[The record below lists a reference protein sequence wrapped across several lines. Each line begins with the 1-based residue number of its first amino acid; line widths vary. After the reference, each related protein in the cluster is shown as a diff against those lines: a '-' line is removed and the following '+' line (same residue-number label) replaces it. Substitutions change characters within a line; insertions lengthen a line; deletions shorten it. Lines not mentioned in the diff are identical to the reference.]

1 MRKLIRLRK
10 LLGKSSGG
18 MVISKVKILCLTFFS
33 CFLLHMNIYAQETN
47 ITGVIKDTKGM
58 SLPGV
63 NVVIKGTLMGTVT
76 NAIGQFELRA
86 KPEDVLSASFIGF
99 KTQEILVGNRQM
111 INIILEDE
119 VAMLDE
125 LVVIGFGTQKKK
137 LVTGAT
143 SQVKGEELSKR
154 NATNALQSLQGLTA
168 GVNIISTSGQ
178 PGEEL
183 KVNIRGLGT
192 TGKASPLFIVD
203 GFQTGDISFL
213 NPSDI
218 ESIDVLKDAAS
229 AAIYGNRGANGV
241 ILITTKS
248 GKKSQL
254 TNYSEVTFDAY
265 NGWQSRA
272 KKIRMLNTEEYI
284 MIMNEQHLNSGGST
298 SSLPFNASNLPAYTI
313 AGVASTNWL
322 DEMFVDDA
330 LTQNYVLGVSGGSQ
344 NSTYSLSLSRTGQE
358 GIVGGS
364 DLSDYNRYTGRFNSE
379 HQLFDGLVTWG
390 ENIVFANVKNRG
402 IAVGNQY
409 SNSLRSAYNVS
420 PLMPIYNDFG
430 EFFNSADQTILDQNG
445 NKYWFDQESNPY
457 GSMYYSNQNSRNSQ
471 KLLGNI
477 FAEIQLH
484 KNLKFRSAFGIDYW
498 ASENRSYTPVY
509 KLSVYAFSDF
519 SKATQRLE
527 KGLGIN
533 MDNLLTYN
541 KDFGKH
547 HFTAMT
553 GMSLQHYSGSWM
565 FGENTKIAFDDLGH
579 AWLNNAT
586 NTDNATMM
594 TIEGAPT
601 EDNRLLSYFGRVQ
614 YNYSETYLFNATFRA
629 DGSSKFA
636 ASNRWGYFPSFSAGW
651 VITNEDFMESLK
663 NIIPYFKLRASWGQN
678 GSNNASAFNY
688 LAPIAFT
695 NATYNF
701 GNDEGSNTTGSY
713 PSRLSNEKLKWET
726 SEQLDIGFDAGFL
739 DNRFMVNFDF
749 YQKITKDWLIVAP
762 VLATSGTDA
771 PYING
776 GNVHNTGVELSLGY
790 VKNNSEFKYQVNLVG
805 AYNKNK
811 VTDIPTEDG
820 IIHGGTNTLYANSSE
835 FYRAESG
842 HAIGYFW
849 GWETDGIFQTS
860 DEVLAYVDT
869 DGKLI
874 QPNAKP
880 GDLRY
885 VDQNSDGKI
894 NDLDKTD
901 LGDPNPD
908 FIYGINFAASWKG
921 FDFSLVTN
929 GVAGNQIVQSYRS
942 PVDKYSNYSTDILER
957 WTGQGTSNTVPRV
970 TNTNINYKFSDIFV
984 QNGTYFRISNIT
996 LGYDLASIIK
1006 MKSFKSLRLYASV
1019 QNLHTFTNYTGMDP
1033 EVGYGLDNGITD
1045 QFSSGIDL
1053 GYYPR
1058 PRTILFG
1065 VSVKL

>member
-1 MRKLIRLRK
+1 MRKEVQFKKMTGESLRRYCYFPVK
-10 LLGKSSGG
+10 ISLTILLG
-18 MVISKVKILCLTFFS
+18 
-33 CFLLHMNIYAQETN
+33 CFLQMSLYAQQIEVSGSVT
-47 ITGVIKDTKGM
+47 DPSGM
-58 SLPGV
+58 TLPGV
-63 NVVIKGTLMGTVT
+63 NILVKGTTMGTVT
-76 NAIGQFELRA
+76 NAEGRFSILASA
-86 KPEDVLSASFIGF
+86 KDILVVTFVGYE
-99 KTQEILVGNRQM
+99 KQEVIVGNRQTVS
-111 INIILEDE
+111 IVLKEDVSLLEE
-119 VAMLDE
+119 I
-125 LVVIGFGTQKKK
+125 VVIGYGTQKKR

-154 NATNALQSLQGLTA
+154 NVTNALQSLQGLTA
-168 GVNIISTSGQ
+168 GVSITSTSGQ

-192 TGKASPLFIVD
+192 TGKATPLYIVD

-272 KKIRMLNTEEYI
+272 KKIRMLSTDEYV

-298 SSLPFNASNLPAYTI
+298 GNLPFNTNNLPSYTT

-322 DEMFVDDA
+322 DEMFVDNA
-330 LTQNYVLGVSGGSQ
+330 LTQNYVIGVSGGSQ
-344 NSTYSLSLSRTGQE
+344 NSSYSMSLSSTGQE

-379 HQLFDGLVTWG
+379 HQLFDGILTWG
-390 ENIVFANVKNRG
+390 ENITFANVKNRG

-409 SNSLRSAYNVS
+409 SNSLRSAFNVS
-420 PLMPIYNDFG
+420 PLMPVYNDFND
-430 EFFNSADQTILDQNG
+430 FFNAADPTILDQNG
-445 NKYWFDQESNPY
+445 KKYWFDQEANPY
-457 GSMYYSNQNSRNSQ
+457 GSMYYNNQNSRNSQ

-477 FAEIQLH
+477 FAEIRLH

-498 ASENRSYTPVY
+498 ASEYRSYSPVY

-519 SKATQRLE
+519 SKAAQRLE

-541 KDFGKH
+541 QDFGKH
-547 HFTAMT
+547 HFTAMA
-553 GMSLQHYSGSWM
+553 GMSLQRYNGSWM
-565 FGENTKIAFDDLGH
+565 FGENTNIAFDDLGH

-594 TIEGAPT
+594 TIQGAPT
-601 EDNRLLSYFGRVQ
+601 EDSRLLSYFGRVQ
-614 YNYSETYLFNATFRA
+614 YNFSETYLFNATFRA

-636 ASNRWGYFPSFSAGW
+636 PGNRWGYFPSLSAGW
-651 VITNEDFMESLK
+651 VITNEDFMERIK
-663 NIIPYFKLRASWGQN
+663 GVMPYFKLRASWGQN

-688 LAPIAFT
+688 LAPISFI

-701 GNDEGSNTTGSY
+701 GNEEGINTTGSY

-790 VKNNSEFKYQVNLVG
+790 VNNNREFKYQLNLVG

-811 VTDIPTEDG
+811 VTDVPTEDG
-820 IIHGGTNTLYANSSE
+820 IIHGATNTLYANSSE
-835 FYRAESG
+835 FYRAETG

-849 GWETDGIFQTS
+849 GWETDGIFQTT
-860 DEVLAYVDT
+860 DEVKAYVDAN
-869 DGKLI
+869 GKLI

-885 VDQNSDGKI
+885 VDQNGDGRI
-894 NDLDKTD
+894 DDLDKTD

-908 FIYGINFAASWKG
+908 FIFGVNFAASWKG
-921 FDFSLVTN
+921 FDFNLVTS
-929 GVAGNQIVQSYRS
+929 GVAGNQIVQATRNH
-942 PVDKYSNYSTDILER
+942 VDKFSNYSTEILER
-957 WTGQGTSNTVPRV
+957 WTGQGTSNSVPRV
-970 TNTNINYKFSDIFV
+970 TNANINYRFSDIFV
-984 QNGTYFRISNIT
+984 QSGAYFRISNIT
-996 LGYDLASIIK
+996 LGYNLATIIK

-1019 QNLHTFTNYTGMDP
+1019 QNLYTFTNYTGMDP
-1033 EVGYGLDNGITD
+1033 EVGYGLDNGISD

-1058 PRTILFG
+1058 PRIILFG